1 MSRAPWNN
9 VLHPAVDAAER
20 PLDTALVAVGV
31 RRMHEL
37 WNISTSIVRRYCS
50 EGRIHGAILEEDSWL
65 IPEDAAKPERKNVEN
80 RKPPQ
85 PKPQPP
91 LVKKLRQQKTKK
103 IYHGLYDYIQT
114 NLTYSNGRMA
124 SNRLMLLPDHGD
136 LRDGQGQDRL

>member
-1 MSRAPWNN
+1 MKYLKTSEIA
-9 VLHPAVDAAER
+9 
-20 PLDTALVAVGV
+20 
-31 RRMHEL
+31 EL

-65 IPEDAAKPERKNVEN
+65 IPEDAAKPERKKVEN

-85 PKPQPP
+85 PKPQPH